1 MRSLTRLW
9 LAIEDISDL
18 IALPAV
24 WAEKCGSDDFVR
36 IERFLSPTKD
46 RSSRYPCPY
55 PAGYN
60 CPRLII
66 GDDGGPFEALCQDP
80 HKICPDLSLGLKDV
94 LLRELDLSGFIK
106 PALVVVGVRNPQ
118 LERRGHGV
126 WNVGLAVGGDLA
138 LQAAYLLVFGG
149 AQDFAQAAMS
159 LAYELDGPFTIV
171 APTGRHWTG
180 TLREKLRP
188 PRITFISLND
198 RVGLDDAGDF
208 VVIPLLTSGDIAADQ
223 GEAARHEAGR
233 PVRDSTNKIYGAW
246 IEMGSPR
253 LTWRVCEKLAE
264 SGFPADWA
272 KVTPGS
278 KGRKKLRDRA
288 SSAVR
293 RAKQRAATKPFRSAT

>member
-18 IALPAV
+18 LALPAV
-24 WAEKCGSDDFVR
+24 WAEKCGTDDFAR

-46 RSSRYPCPY
+46 RSARYPCPH

-80 HKICPDLSLGLKDV
+80 HKICLDLPLGLKDV
-94 LLRELDLSGFIK
+94 LLHELDLLGFIK
-106 PALVVVGVRNPQ
+106 PALVAVGVRNPQ

-126 WNVGLAVGGDLA
+126 WNVGLAVGGDLV

-149 AQDFAQAAMS
+149 AEDFAQAAMS
-159 LAYELDGPFTIV
+159 LANDLDGPFTIV

-198 RVGLDDAGDF
+198 RVGMDESGALIAVRTLPISELTANIVPSARKAG
-208 VVIPLLTSGDIAADQ
+208 
-223 GEAARHEAGR
+223 GR
-233 PVRDSTNKIYGAW
+233 PVAVQTQEIVAAW
-246 IEMGSPR
+246 IAMGSPT
-253 LTWRVCEKLAE
+253 LNAKVCDKLARE
-264 SGFPADWA
+264 AYPAEW
-272 KVTPGS
+272 KSVTVGS
-278 KGRKKLRDRA
+278 KLHKRLRDRVGNT
-288 SSAVR
+288 VR
-293 RAKQRAATKPFRSAT
+293 RGKRQLATKLIP